1 MSSKN
6 EGLFELLDRG
16 KAVIYGFVASF
27 IFDIIDIKPNKLELI
42 LIVVLVFLIWII
54 LSEYIKKGLDRL
66 KTLKTNIQLKKV
78 MFNLIEVITYLG
90 VFLVVKFLLN
100 FIESQ
105 SVNIDTNLFESFV
118 GLFVILLIA
127 FTVLNTIKTLQI
139 K

>member
-1 MSSKN
+1 MGTKN

-16 KAVIYGFVASF
+16 KAVIYGFIASF

-54 LSEYIKKGLDRL
+54 LSEYLKQFLNTL
-66 KTLKTNIQLKKV
+66 KTLKTNTLLKEV
-78 MFNLIEVITYLG
+78 LFNLIEVITYLG

-105 SVNIDTNLFESFV
+105 STNIDTNLFESFV
-118 GLFVILLIA
+118 ALYVILLIA
-127 FTVLNTIKTLQI
+127 FTVLNTIKELQI